1 MDKTCF
7 IVAGPNG
14 AGKSTFAEVFLSEA
28 GCLNF
33 INVDLIAK
41 GIAPLKPERVGIEA
55 GQIFLSKMDEFAAK
69 GETFGFESTLSGL
82 GYARRIG
89 NLKNIGYRVVIF
101 YLKLP
106 SVEMA
111 IERVGRRVLEGGHD
125 VPEGDLRRRFSRS
138 WTNFEAIYRPLAD
151 DWIVFDNSGQE
162 PIIVE
167 ESK

>member
-14 AGKSTFAEVFLSEA
+14 AGKSTFAEVFLPEA

-55 GQIFLSKMDEFAAK
+55 GQIFLRKMDEFAAV

-82 GYARRIG
+82 GYARRIEH
-89 NLKNIGYRVVIF
+89 LKSMGYRIVLF

-111 IERVGRRVLEGGHD
+111 MERVARRVLEGGHD
-125 VPEGDLRRRFSRS
+125 IPEDDLRRRFSRS
-138 WTNFEAIYRPLAD
+138 WANFDGIYRPLAD

-162 PIIVE
+162 PIVIE
-167 ESK
+167 ESE